1 MKKKYIMPHTKV
13 VKIKF
18 ETSLLD
24 GSDINNDN
32 NAGMTGGGGSSED
45 PNSLDVSFE

>member
-18 ETSLLD
+18 ETSLLA
-24 GSDINNDN
+24 GSVEG
-32 NAGMTGGGGSSED
+32 NAGIEGKGGGSEE
-45 PNSLDVSFE
+45 PQSLDVSFE